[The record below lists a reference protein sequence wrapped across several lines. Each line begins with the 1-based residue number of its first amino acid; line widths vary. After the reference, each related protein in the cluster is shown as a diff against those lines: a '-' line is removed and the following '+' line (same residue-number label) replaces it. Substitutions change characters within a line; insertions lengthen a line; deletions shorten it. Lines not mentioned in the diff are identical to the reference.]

1 MSLRDPSAGF
11 DCTETPFHPPKAV
24 SRTDVPSCSSCS
36 LLLSATHAGPKTLGN
51 RSNFD
56 GGGDG
61 MTIDESPLAAL
72 TFSNNKYALYDTV
85 LWKNGAHRDFKTDK
99 NYDLE
104 MNLYFRDTYDPNKI
118 MAVAIPIMINDA
130 KAKPYFTELANQ
142 NANMRTHTLETLVD
156 TGAAALTYKGID
168 MRQRREG
175 TTYNAPQCRN
185 AASNMT
191 WFVLGETYISA
202 ADANRLRSMAFP
214 SNVNPPQPT
223 HELTIERTRQMTMLV
238 AKVAISGTP
247 GQTESF
253 SNNRSENMYL
263 TRALQCQRIDPNLD
277 VKNDAVYLD
286 RKRATRSLQE
296 ELDAAATLDK
306 PLFDVST
313 NTGVRPKQV
322 EDILALTIGIV
333 MGVVLFGFIAYYLL
347 QYIYKGYVNTI
358 AKQDSIREAILQAKE
373 AAEAAAAARVTG

>member
-11 DCTETPFHPPKAV
+11 DCTETPFRPPKSI
-24 SRTDVPSCSSCS
+24 SRSDVPICSSCS
-36 LLLSATHAGPKTLGN
+36 VLLSATHAGPKTLGS

-72 TFSNNKYALYDTV
+72 TFSNNKYALYDTII
-85 LWKNGAHRDFKTDK
+85 WKNGAHRDFKTDK

-118 MAVAIPIMINDA
+118 MAVAIPIMIDDA

-142 NANMRTHTLETLVD
+142 NANMRTHNLETLVD
-156 TGAAALTYKGID
+156 TGSSALTYKGID

-175 TTYNAPQCRN
+175 TTYNAPQCRD
-185 AASNMT
+185 ARSNMT
-191 WFVLGETYISA
+191 WFVLGQTYISN
-202 ADANRLRSMAFP
+202 ADAIRIRGMAFP

-223 HELTIERTRQMTMLV
+223 HEITIERSRQMTMLV
-238 AKVAISGTP
+238 ANVSVSGTP
-247 GQTESF
+247 GKTESF

-286 RKRATRSLQE
+286 RNRATRSLQD
-296 ELDAAATLDK
+296 ELDAASNLDR

-313 NTGVRPKQV
+313 NTGVRPQQI

-333 MGVVLFGFIAYYLL
+333 MGVVVFGFIAYYLL
-347 QYIYKGYVNTI
+347 QYIYKGYLNTI
-358 AKQDSIREAILQAKE
+358 AKQEAIREAILQAKA
-373 AAEAAAAARVTG
+373 AAEEAAAARVTG